1 MTTHGIADRAIGSA
15 AARGRRGSSPH
26 PWLSAGCRGGTRLAS
41 RSRPRACRFGP
52 PGILIQLTP

>member
-52 PGILIQLTP
+52 PGIL